1 MSKIIK
7 IKEINPVSFGAPPR
21 SKLGIDLN
29 NNVYIV
35 KNIKSRIIMKE
46 GEKILN
52 LAKKIKTKIYLAT
65 TAPICSKTKAYL
77 EENQIKAVFNYIVK

>member
-52 LAKKIKTKIYLAT
+52 LAKKIKTKKTTKIYLAT
-65 TAPICSKTKAYL
+65 MIQMPDSL
-77 EENQIKAVFNYIVK
+77 RQN